1 MANFIHFQ
9 AEDVD
14 DRNSSSDSQDD
25 SDEVS
30 SFIDNTNYEENLSEY
45 YGTE

>member
-14 DRNSSSDSQDD
+14 DRNINSDNQDD

-30 SFIDNTNYEENLSEY
+30 SYIDNTNYKENLSKY
-45 YGTE
+45 YGVL